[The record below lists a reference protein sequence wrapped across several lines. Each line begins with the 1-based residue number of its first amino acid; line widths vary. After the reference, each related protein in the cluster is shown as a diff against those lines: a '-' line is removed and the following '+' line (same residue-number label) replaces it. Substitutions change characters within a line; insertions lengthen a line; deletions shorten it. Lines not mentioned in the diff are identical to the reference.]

1 MLSVDAVRLAGVE
14 VLCPTPAVLT
24 HNGFPT
30 LAGIH
35 VFDSRAVAL
44 QDIDPEKAFTPV
56 LSLRSG
62 RTNATLRGPHAAAWD
77 ADADTILEVVA
88 ELAVVAGDD
97 GGAFADAMAGDDPDA
112 RLVLGALC
120 AQVRR
125 LFEHSQKGGLWRRL
139 VKQITEVEYVPYE
152 IPDLGMRWQRMTM
165 RYHLDICDDQF
176 DMINGGLPQPMKSLF
191 DDLPEKS
198 YAKAKLAY
206 LASQFTGEPLDGLSE
221 IAGTIGPVTAGVNNL
236 SP

>member
-14 VLCPTPAVLT
+14 VLCPTSAVLA
-24 HNGFPT
+24 HDSFPT

-44 QDIDPEKAFTPV
+44 QDIDPERAFTPV

-62 RTNATLRGPHAAAWD
+62 RSSATLRGPHAAPWD
-77 ADADTILEVVA
+77 SDADTILEVIA

-97 GGAFADAMAGDDPDA
+97 GGNFADAMAGDDPDA

-120 AQVRR
+120 AQVRS
-125 LFEHSQKGGLWRRL
+125 LFERSQRGGLWRRL
-139 VKQITEVEYVPYE
+139 VKQITEVEYIPYE

-176 DMINGGLPQPMKSLF
+176 DMGVGGLPEPIKSLF
-191 DDLPEKS
+191 DALPDES
-198 YAKAKLAY
+198 YAKAKLSA
-206 LASQFTGEPLDGLSE
+206 LAAHFAAEPLPALTE
-221 IAGTIGPVTAGVNNL
+221 ISGTIGSVEAGLKNL